1 MNHLIKVPSIFAAGA
16 LAIGSL
22 TTAQA
27 ADTVI
32 DPTQSVAGYGQLE
45 LSQQWWQWAIG
56 SPAATNPLLDSTGA
70 RANTNNDGSVYFL
83 AGNVGG
89 LSVRT
94 FDVPV
99 GKPVFFPVL
108 NTVDVEVPNDPACGL
123 QCAFGFLDGQ
133 GMTGAVHLHATLDG
147 KDLLLGYPDYRQRS
161 SSFFSLDVPV
171 DDVFGLPAEY
181 HGTVDAL
188 TDGYWVALDGL
199 SAGKHTLVFGGT
211 SSSGFT
217 LEVVDFMTA
226 VPEPETYALMVA
238 GLLVVGAVA
247 QRRCGTAIGAAA

>member
-1 MNHLIKVPSIFAAGA
+1 MNRHTSVPSILAAGA
-16 LAIGSL
+16 LAIGCL

-27 ADTVI
+27 ANTVM
-32 DPTQSVAGYGQLE
+32 DPTQPVAGYSQLE

-70 RANTNNDGSVYFL
+70 NANTSNDGPVYFI

-99 GKPVFFPVL
+99 GRPVFFPVL
-108 NTVDVEVPNDPACGL
+108 NAFDAEVPNDPLCGL
-123 QCAFGFLDGQ
+123 QCAFGFLDSQ

-147 KDLLLGYPDYRQRS
+147 NDLLLGYPDFRQRS
-161 SSFFSLDVPV
+161 TSFFSLDVPV
-171 DDVFGLPAEY
+171 DDAFGFPPPYE
-181 HGTVDAL
+181 GTLAAL

-199 SAGKHTLVFGGT
+199 SPGTHTLVFGGT

-226 VPEPETYALMVA
+226 VPEPTTYGLMLA
-238 GLLVVGAVA
+238 GLLVVRGVT
-247 QRRCGTAIGAAA
+247 QRRRVTTIAAAA